1 MVILTCRHRFKFDIV
16 LSGRLDYDFTLL
28 RRDATTNGPLLLKI
42 FELVHALNVIDT
54 IINPLRRFLH
64 LPPLGLY
71 LPRFIFL
78 RRQLFLASPIPLSLM
93 MSLHLLT
100 LRRPFQLLETLANS
114 VLLLLVVVVIIIII
128 IMFHRRVSIRSELCY
143 TLCCYLLLLSGVLL
157 VVGRRR
163 P

>member
-1 MVILTCRHRFKFDIV
+1 M
-16 LSGRLDYDFTLL
+16 
-28 RRDATTNGPLLLKI
+28 RREATTLYGQLL
-42 FELVHALNVIDT
+42 ELVHALNVIDT

-64 LPPLGLY
+64 LLPPLGPY
-71 LPRFIFL
+71 LLLLRCFLFL
-78 RRQLFLASPIPLSLM
+78 RRQPFLASPIPLSLM

-100 LRRPFQLLETLANS
+100 LRHHPFQLLETPANS
-114 VLLLLVVVVIIIII
+114 VLLLVVVIIIII

-157 VVGRRR
+157 LVGRRR